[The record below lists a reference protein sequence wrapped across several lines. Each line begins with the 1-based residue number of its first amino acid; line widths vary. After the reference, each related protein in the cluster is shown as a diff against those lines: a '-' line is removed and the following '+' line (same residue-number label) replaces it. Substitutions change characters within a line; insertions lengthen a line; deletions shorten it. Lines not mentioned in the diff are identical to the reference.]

1 MEIHVYNIQF
11 CMWLT
16 LTLYHAAC
24 D

>member
-1 MEIHVYNIQF
+1 MEILVYNIQF

-16 LTLYHAAC
+16 LTLYRAAC